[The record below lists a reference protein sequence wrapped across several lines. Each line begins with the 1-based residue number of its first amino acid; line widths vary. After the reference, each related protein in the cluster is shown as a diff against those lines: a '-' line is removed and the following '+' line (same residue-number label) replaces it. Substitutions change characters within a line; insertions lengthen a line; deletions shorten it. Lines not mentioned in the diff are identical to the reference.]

1 MNIAVFAAVAFW
13 QPLVWIL
20 LGMVATMGL
29 IALVRPKL
37 FALLADRSSKWV
49 DTSKVAEM
57 LEKPHNIDDFIFRYC
72 RTFGV
77 AVIVSA
83 VFLAFVV
90 LKYAT

>member
-1 MNIAVFAAVAFW
+1 MNLAVFAAVAFW

-29 IALVRPKL
+29 MALVRPNL
-37 FALLADRSSKWV
+37 FVYFAVRSSKWV
-49 DTSKVAEM
+49 DTSKIAEA
-57 LEKPHNIDDFIFRYC
+57 LDKPHNIDDFVFRYC

-83 VFLAFVV
+83 VFLAFFV
-90 LKYAT
+90 LKFAT